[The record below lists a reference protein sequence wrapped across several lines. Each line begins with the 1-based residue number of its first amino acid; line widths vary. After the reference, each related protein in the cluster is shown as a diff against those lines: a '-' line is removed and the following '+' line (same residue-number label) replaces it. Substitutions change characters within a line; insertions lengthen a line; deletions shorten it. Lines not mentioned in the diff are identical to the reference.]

1 MKQKDHFR
9 LQREH
14 TICVVIDLQTQLMS
28 AMQDR
33 IISETEK
40 NTGLLIASLKIL
52 NVPIVVTEQYPRGL
66 GPTSDTIKQALDDLY
81 IPVEKVV
88 FSCWNEP
95 LFRKKIS
102 AFKPGNIILTGIETH
117 VCVLQTALDM
127 LTEGYNVY
135 IPVDTTCSRY
145 KSDWKSAL
153 AMLDRAGA
161 VITSVET
168 VIFQLLEKAGTPEFK
183 AISPLI
189 KERDKNGLQ

>member
-1 MKQKDHFR
+1 MEQNERFR

-28 AMQDR
+28 AMKDR

-66 GPTSDTIKQALDDLY
+66 GPTSDPIKQALADLY
-81 IPVEKVV
+81 SPVEKVV

-95 LFRKKIS
+95 LFREKIS
-102 AFKPGNIILTGIETH
+102 ACEPVNVILTGIETH
-117 VCVLQTALDM
+117 VCVLQTALD
-127 LTEGYNVY
+127 LLAEGYNVY
-135 IPVDTTCSRY
+135 IPADTTCSRY
-145 KSDWKSAL
+145 KADWKNAL
-153 AMLDRAGA
+153 TMLDSAGA

-189 KERDKNGLQ
+189 KERDKSNKL